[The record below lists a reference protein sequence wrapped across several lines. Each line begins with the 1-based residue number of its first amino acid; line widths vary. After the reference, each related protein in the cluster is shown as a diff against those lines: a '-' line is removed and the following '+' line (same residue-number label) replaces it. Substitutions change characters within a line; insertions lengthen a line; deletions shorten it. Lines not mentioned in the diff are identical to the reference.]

1 MTPSKG
7 SPYRLLVE
15 GPDDKYSIINLM
27 IRHGFNWDDE
37 SKTRP
42 YVFATGGLP
51 SLLEAVPIAFKGSYK
66 RVGIVLDANSN
77 LTARWAQVRS
87 AASKAEVELPTE
99 LPTEGFIG
107 PGYSPDSRI
116 GIWLMPDNLN
126 AGALENFLAEL
137 VPDGHEVWNYAEEVT
152 RVARQRG
159 AQCHEKDH
167 KKSVLR
173 TWLAWQAEPGLPF
186 GRALAT
192 NVLNA
197 DSATALR
204 FVDWFNRLFVES

>member
-37 SKTRP
+37 SKPRP

-51 SLLEAVPIAFKGSYK
+51 SLLEAVPVAFKGPYK

-77 LTARWAQVRS
+77 LTARWAQVR
-87 AASKAEVELPTE
+87 AEAGKAEIELPTE
-99 LPTEGFIG
+99 LRAEGFIASG
-107 PGYSPDSRI
+107 HSPDSRI
-116 GIWLMPDNLN
+116 GIWFMPDNLN
-126 AGALENFLAEL
+126 AGALENFLVEL
-137 VPDGHEVWNYAEEVT
+137 VPGGHAVWNYAEEVT
-152 RVARQRG
+152 REARQRG
-159 AQCHEKDH
+159 AQCQEKDH
-167 KKSVLR
+167 VKSALR

-186 GRALAT
+186 GRALET
-192 NVLNA
+192 NILNA
-197 DSATALR
+197 DSATAQR
-204 FVDWFNRLFVES
+204 FVAWFHRLFEP